1 MTEQEEIRKLQQQ
14 ASFDVSDFIWD
25 EEEKLYSKI
34 DFDELTALLLRMMN
48 VDEIDGEELHGCMCR
63 LMHKQAFIEAKK
75 KVENIEQMI
84 IDQAC

>member
-25 EEEKLYSKI
+25 ESEKLYSKI
-34 DFDELTALLLRMMN
+34 NFDELKALFLRMMD
-48 VDEIDGEELHGCMCR
+48 VDEIDEYELDKNVCSLTR
-63 LMHKQAFIEAKK
+63 KQAFIEAKK